1 MNIYSI
7 LFSIIVFFTTI
18 GGGLFA
24 IKYRSR
30 LGIIEAFVAGVLLA
44 IALFELIPESF
55 DMANKPEINMPI
67 KSVMY
72 IVAIGFIFLYIL
84 ERYISIHRIC
94 IKGKCEN
101 VKDPKGGSLVAM
113 ELVISNFIDG
123 LAIGLGFQVNLTVGV
138 IVGIAMIGDNFCDG
152 INTAT
157 IMMNHENTSKSSMR
171 MVFLDA
177 ITPILGAL
185 SVSFFTISDKYLV
198 LVLPFLAGGLI
209 YLGAS
214 DLIPEAYEKIPP
226 LTAIVWSIL
235 GFIFMFLIV
244 TVAG

>member
-7 LFSIIVFFTTI
+7 LFSIIVFFATI
-18 GGGLFA
+18 GGGYFA
-24 IKYRSR
+24 VKHRSK
-30 LGIIEAFVAGVLLA
+30 LGIIEAFVAGVLIA

-55 DMANKPEINMPI
+55 EMANQPEVNMPI
-67 KSVMY
+67 KNVMY

-84 ERYISIHRIC
+84 ERYISIHRIF
-94 IKGKCEN
+94 IKGKWEN
-101 VKDPKGGSLVAM
+101 VKHPKGGSLVAM

-123 LAIGLGFQVNLTVGV
+123 LAIGLGFQVNITVGA
-138 IVGIAMIGDNFCDG
+138 IVGIAMIGDNICDG

-157 IMMNHENTSKSSMR
+157 VMLNYENTSKNSMR

-185 SVSFFTISDKYLV
+185 SVSFFTVSDKYLV

-209 YLGAS
+209 YIGAS
-214 DLIPEAYEKIPP
+214 DLIPEAYEKMPP
-226 LTAIVWSIL
+226 LTAICWSIL

-244 TVAG
+244 AITG